1 MKKWARR
8 AVNALDS
15 VFEYVGLMFL
25 MGMVVII
32 TWQVFA
38 RQGLGQ
44 APSWSEE
51 VSLIL
56 MVWIGFI
63 GIAIGFR
70 ERVHIALE
78 FLVSRF
84 PEGVQKALEK
94 LTCVLVLFFGLFLV
108 VQGWEFTTQ
117 TMASTLPSTGLP
129 RATLYAIL
137 PVSGFMICIYAV
149 MQLLGLRTERHL
161 DEGEEDE
168 AGEIHL

>member
-56 MVWIGFI
+56 MV
-63 GIAIGFR
+63 
-70 ERVHIALE
+70 
-78 FLVSRF
+78 
-84 PEGVQKALEK
+84 
-94 LTCVLVLFFGLFLV
+94 
-108 VQGWEFTTQ
+108 
-117 TMASTLPSTGLP
+117 
-129 RATLYAIL
+129 
-137 PVSGFMICIYAV
+137 
-149 MQLLGLRTERHL
+149 
-161 DEGEEDE
+161 
-168 AGEIHL
+168 